1 MIVCA
6 ALKVRLKDADYETM
20 IPCWRHANGY
30 EILRDFDVPKDAI
43 QYIDEGFM
51 TSQGGFLDRKEAY
64 AHALQCGQ
72 LPAEIR
78 YQKGSVGAELYSE
91 DIY

>member
-30 EILRDFDVPKDAI
+30 EILRDFDIPKDTI
-43 QYIDEGFM
+43 KYIDEGFM
-51 TSQGGFLDRKEAY
+51 TSRGEFLDRKEAWE
-64 AHALQCGQ
+64 HAVTCGQ

-78 YQKGSVGAELYSE
+78 CRRGSVGCELYSE